1 MSESFPTFKIGVL
14 LGSARPNGNCRGL
27 EAWLY
32 QRMHQSASSSCHFE
46 LVNIYPNAPIHPLG
60 PVTEDVIPALI
71 GADAPYGSEN
81 VNEWSK
87 LVTSCHGF
95 IILTP
100 QYNWG
105 YPGDLKNALDHLYFE
120 WRNKPVAVVTYG
132 GHGGGKCGEQLR
144 QVLSGLRMKV
154 IEQVVSITLPSE
166 YIRESNRLTPEQ
178 FSSSAGTSAAFEFL
192 TEAEEALARAID
204 ELTTALKAS

>member
-1 MSESFPTFKIGVL
+1 MSDLTVATFKIGVL

-32 QRMHQSASSSCHFE
+32 QRLQLSSPCHFE
-46 LVNIYPNAPIHPLG
+46 LINIYPNAPMHPLG

-71 GADAPYGSEN
+71 GADALYATDN
-81 VNEWSK
+81 VNAWSA
-87 LVTSCHGF
+87 LVKSCHGF

-120 WRNKPVAVVTYG
+120 WRNKPVVVVTYG

-144 QVLSGLRMKV
+144 QVLSGLKMKV
-154 IEQVVSITLPSE
+154 IERVISITLPSE
-166 YIRESNRLTPEQ
+166 YIRESSRLTPEQ
-178 FSSSAGTSAAFEFL
+178 FSGTDSNHGVAFEFL
-192 TEAEEALARAID
+192 AEADDALAKAVEEFSIALRAP
-204 ELTTALKAS
+204 